1 VNRIVERLMAAY
13 CWICALL
20 LLGAVT
26 SIMAYLL
33 VKGLAAVD
41 IRLIFGEASPL
52 EALLLRQPVFDGLF
66 PAMVGTLVLIG
77 LSVVLALPVGFASG
91 VYLAEYAG
99 ARVKGVL
106 NLVFDILAGIP
117 SILVGLFGFAGAVF
131 LHKHYSARIAP
142 CLLLS
147 GLALAFLVM
156 PYIIRTTQV
165 ALEGLPYETRL
176 TGLALGATRLQNLF
190 YVLLPKALPGM
201 ISGVILAIGR
211 CAEDTAVIMLTGVV
225 VSAGVPKSL
234 LGPYEALP
242 FYIYYISSQ
251 YTNPEELARGYGAAL
266 VLLLLCLALFALAFV
281 FKRRLSYFTL
291 YRTEGRP

>member
-1 VNRIVERLMAAY
+1 MNRIVERLMAAY

-131 LHKHYSARIAP
+131 LHK
-142 CLLLS
+142 
-147 GLALAFLVM
+147 
-156 PYIIRTTQV
+156 
-165 ALEGLPYETRL
+165 
-176 TGLALGATRLQNLF
+176 
-190 YVLLPKALPGM
+190 
-201 ISGVILAIGR
+201 
-211 CAEDTAVIMLTGVV
+211 
-225 VSAGVPKSL
+225 
-234 LGPYEALP
+234 
-242 FYIYYISSQ
+242 
-251 YTNPEELARGYGAAL
+251 
-266 VLLLLCLALFALAFV
+266 
-281 FKRRLSYFTL
+281 
-291 YRTEGRP
+291 

>member
-1 VNRIVERLMAAY
+1 MAAY